1 MVTIAH
7 FDLTCT
13 YTQIVPI
20 VILVVVLA
28 MLLLLASC
36 CGALAL
42 AGYRVSKRERDARTF
57 PHPPLHTTTRN
68 AASFTSCVSHLP
80 GDTFNTCESTVTGA
94 LDLNLGNLDAR
105 LAALRA

>member
-1 MVTIAH
+1 MYVH
-7 FDLTCT
+7 
-13 YTQIVPI
+13 TQIIPV
-20 VILVVVLA
+20 VILVVVLS

-42 AGYRVSKRERDARTF
+42 AGYRVSKRERDARVF

-80 GDTFNTCESTVTGA
+80 GDTFRTCSSTLA
-94 LDLNLGNLDAR
+94 DNNLDDLDGR